1 MNKKVW
7 IQILF
12 YGSLWGLLE
21 ATLGHVLHFIPA
33 TIAGSIMFPIAGVI
47 LYKAYQKIESRFA
60 LFYIGGVA
68 ASIKSI
74 DLLLPQS
81 SVFKTINPMISI
93 MLEALVVVLVVNLL
107 VSKSPVKKAI
117 ALPVASIGWRTLF
130 VSWMGFQYLTT
141 GNLAPYIQTWEAVLG
156 FVLLSGLLSGA
167 IATLFIFVSDK
178 VTFKIPELSNKWVLA
193 TGLLIVA
200 IISTYTL

>member
-7 IQILF
+7 IQVLF

-21 ATLGHVLHFIPA
+21 ATIGHILHFIPA

-47 LYKAYQKIESRFA
+47 LYKAYQKIGSRFA
-60 LFYIGGVA
+60 LFYIGAVA

-74 DLLLPQS
+74 DLLLPQL

-93 MLEALVVVLVVNLL
+93 MLEALVVVVVVNLV
-107 VSKSPVKKAI
+107 VSKYPMKKAI
-117 ALPVASIGWRTLF
+117 AFPIASIGWRSLF
-130 VSWMGFQYLTT
+130 ISWMGFQYVTT
-141 GNLAPYIQTWEAVLG
+141 GNLAPYIKTFEAGFG
-156 FVLLSGLLSGA
+156 FVIISGLISGA
-167 IATLFIFVSDK
+167 IATLFVLVSDRA
-178 VTFKIPELSNKWVLA
+178 TFKVPELSNKWVLA